1 MNMMQEKFEVIE
13 THLMGIAESILF
25 AAGEAVSRNEL
36 ARALEIGNDEVE
48 VLMQALADRYRD
60 SSSGLRLI
68 QVNQTWQLA
77 SKPEYYNFIEK
88 VIGAQENAGLS
99 RAALETLSIIA
110 YRQPITRIEI
120 DNLRGVSSNSSVQR
134 LLDRGLVKEAGRME
148 APGRPILYKTTPVFL
163 KLMQLTSV
171 EDLPSFDRFSEERIE
186 MPTVEKEA

>member
-1 MNMMQEKFEVIE
+1 MMQEKFEVIE

-88 VIGAQENAGLS
+88 VTGAQENAGLS